1 MKGKSSSGSY
11 FVMILLLVITAYYI
25 FQHQGINSL
34 IDMIIN
40 AIFVSMFVAVVVKG
54 FILGKGK

>member
-1 MKGKSSSGSY
+1 MKGKSSGGSY
-11 FVMILLLVITAYYI
+11 VVMIILLVLTAYYI
-25 FQHQGINSL
+25 FQNQGINSL
-34 IDMIIN
+34 VDLIIN